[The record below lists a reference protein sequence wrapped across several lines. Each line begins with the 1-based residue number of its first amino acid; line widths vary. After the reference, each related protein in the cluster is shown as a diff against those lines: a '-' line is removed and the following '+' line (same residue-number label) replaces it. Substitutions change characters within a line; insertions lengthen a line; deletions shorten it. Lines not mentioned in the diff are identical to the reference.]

1 MKNSW
6 KAYFIFSEKELKAII
21 VIGAFIIASTVMAV
35 LFPAKKKTI
44 QLFYFDP
51 NTVDS
56 ISAIKLGIQPR
67 QFTTLSK
74 FRKKGGR
81 FYKKE
86 DIFKWYGVSK
96 QLLEKLFPYVRIAT
110 IRNSKYS
117 SMYSITKLSKWDINK
132 LDSQQLESLG
142 IRSYLAA
149 RIIQYRGYLGGF
161 TSNSQLK
168 KVYGLTDS
176 VYTELVPNLSPIPG
190 PKPKMHWETM
200 NYNQLVSLG
209 IFERREIWEIIN
221 NRKEQGVALSWASV
235 VAQFDL
241 SREQANL
248 LRART
253 DIQ

>member
-67 QFTTLSK
+67 QFNTLSK

-96 QLLEKLFPYVRIAT
+96 QLLEKLFPYVRIST

-117 SMYSITKLSKWDINK
+117 SRFSITKLSKRDINK

-142 IRSYLAA
+142 IRPYLAA

-176 VYTELVPNLSPIPG
+176 VYNELVPNLSPIPG

-200 NYNQLVSLG
+200 NYMQLVSLG
-209 IFERREIWEIIN
+209 LFERREIGQILKQ
-221 NRKEQGVALSWASV
+221 RKEEGVVSRWVAV

-241 SREQANL
+241 SREQAML
-248 LRART
+248 LRERT
-253 DIQ
+253 DIR